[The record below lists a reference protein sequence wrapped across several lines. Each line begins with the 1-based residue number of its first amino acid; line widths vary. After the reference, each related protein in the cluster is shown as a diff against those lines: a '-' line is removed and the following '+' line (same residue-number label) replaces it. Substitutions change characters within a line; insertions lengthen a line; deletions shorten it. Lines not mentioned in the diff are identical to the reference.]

1 VLRGLARDGEREE
14 MLIIAVLRV
23 RRAESGE
30 WGRVER
36 C

>member
-1 VLRGLARDGEREE
+1 VFRGLARDGEREE
-14 MLIIAVLRV
+14 VLIIVVLRV

-30 WGRVER
+30 RGRVER